1 VTKKSLLINIVSVN
15 GLGYFNW
22 KENEGDDSTKCY
34 LNGFNDR
41 LSLSSFT
48 SKQEGILEPLVG
60 HSQTAR
66 EISEEGFIF
75 VVTYYPQT
83 YIDQLKAERT
93 VEFHYRSASLPLHYF
108 VPITLNSSYTINFNF
123 YNFGLENKAPF
134 IYENNLFNIWAKVF
148 TAKEIFDMKTDIS
161 LRPDSNNAIKG
172 VLDLTFGTLFFSHE
186 EVEKY
191 YKNKGI
197 TDWSDLNL
205 LPNLFFVIEKA
216 PGIDKDFST
225 LSLELNIYSYMES
238 VRSSPIS
245 EGIYVSGKLTNSKDK
260 SFVYGLELDK
270 KRPYF
275 MIEYAGISDKIKFI
289 LTNNINSDKDDE
301 FNDIKREKKNGKT
314 IVTIK
319 FNDAYLTENQFIL
332 FKVKGDNS
340 ISDKL
345 DSFVFKFKL
354 SNNEEDFG
362 SFLPNNTDL
371 TVTNKNDEYEI
382 KFYPMPLGS
391 ASYYIKAFY
400 EQGFVEGE
408 TMDSMALSQS
418 PGINMQINN
427 PVSSPDQQ
435 LSYTIKT
442 ANKVKF
448 IKVLAR
454 FNFYDEKE
462 FYLYNIHEINTD
474 KKGDDNKG
482 SDKKGSDNT
491 VLYVSIGV
499 GSFLLV
505 VAVVLVIFIF
515 VYNKRNKEL
524 VDQVNKISF
533 VESGAKERG
542 DDGNLLLDNND

>member
-1 VTKKSLLINIVSVN
+1 MQFFPNPTTPQIYALRNNTIYLNFVTKKSLLINIVSVN

-34 LNGFNDR
+34 LQ
-41 LSLSSFT
+41 
-48 SKQEGILEPLVG
+48 KGILEPLVG
-60 HSQTAR
+60 HSQTAQ

-93 VEFHYRSASLPLHYF
+93 VEFHYRSVALPLHYF
-108 VPITLNSSYTINFNF
+108 VPISLSSSYTINFNF
-123 YNFGLENKAPF
+123 YNFGLENKVPLT
-134 IYENNLFNIWAKVF
+134 YENNLFNIWAKVF

-161 LRPDSNNAIKG
+161 LRPDSNDAIKG

-186 EVEKY
+186 EVD

-197 TDWSDLNL
+197 ADLSDLNL

-238 VRSSPIS
+238 VRSAPIS

-289 LTNNINSDKDDE
+289 LTNNIDSDKDDE

-319 FNDAYLTENQFIL
+319 FNDAYLKENQFIL

-354 SNNEEDFG
+354 SNNEEDF
-362 SFLPNNTDL
+362 
-371 TVTNKNDEYEI
+371 E
-382 KFYPMPLGS
+382 M
-391 ASYYIKAFY
+391 
-400 EQGFVEGE
+400 
-408 TMDSMALSQS
+408 M
-418 PGINMQINN
+418 NMKLN
-427 PVSSPDQQ
+427 
-435 LSYTIKT
+435 
-442 ANKVKF
+442 F
-448 IKVLAR
+448 IQCL
-454 FNFYDEKE
+454 
-462 FYLYNIHEINTD
+462 
-474 KKGDDNKG
+474 
-482 SDKKGSDNT
+482 
-491 VLYVSIGV
+491 
-499 GSFLLV
+499 
-505 VAVVLVIFIF
+505 
-515 VYNKRNKEL
+515 
-524 VDQVNKISF
+524 
-533 VESGAKERG
+533 
-542 DDGNLLLDNND
+542 